1 MGFHGTNGSFGMV
14 GGEIAL
20 PGGYTIGYPFG
31 RSVDRYGVVQ
41 IDSRNG
47 IGGVAPYE
55 RVPMTLANVLAY
67 AGGVDVELQYAVDY
81 LDGLPARRRRS
92 PCSRSWCRPASR
104 RRRRV
109 WLSEIEE
116 RPPARPRA
124 ISPAPAS
131 ASTRRRARAGRGSRA
146 AESPRRG
153 PRWCSASAGCR
164 CRSG

>member
-47 IGGVAPYE
+47 IGGVAPDE
-55 RVPMTLANVLAY
+55 RVPMTLANALAY

-81 LDGLPARRRRS
+81 LDGLPAR
-92 PCSRSWCRPASR
+92 
-104 RRRRV
+104 
-109 WLSEIEE
+109 
-116 RPPARPRA
+116 
-124 ISPAPAS
+124 
-131 ASTRRRARAGRGSRA
+131 
-146 AESPRRG
+146 
-153 PRWCSASAGCR
+153 
-164 CRSG
+164 

>member
-1 MGFHGTNGSFGMV
+1 MSFHGTNGSFGMV

-31 RSVDRYGVVQ
+31 RSEDRYGVVQ

-47 IGGVAPYE
+47 IGGVAPDE

-92 PCSRSWCRPASR
+92 PRSRSCCRPASR
-104 RRRRV
+104 RRRR
-109 WLSEIEE
+109 EAGRHHE
-116 RPPARPRA
+116 REQGDRLQ
-124 ISPAPAS
+124 
-131 ASTRRRARAGRGSRA
+131 RAGSPSR
-146 AESPRRG
+146 
-153 PRWCSASAGCR
+153 
-164 CRSG
+164 